1 MKTIQYT
8 KYITNILLNIYI
20 FIISYIYQIYNIK
33 IYTILYM
40 CLNRKILSAF
50 TEILASW
57 NLSINLNSLCVLC
70 FWKSP

>member
-1 MKTIQYT
+1 
-8 KYITNILLNIYI
+8 
-20 FIISYIYQIYNIK
+20 
-33 IYTILYM
+33 M